1 MENLPQTAR
10 FHRSA
15 SQTNHRYI
23 FIIIKHCCL
32 VIKPARFMLSHRSDR
47 FSKPITLG
55 WRTLC
60 MQESL
65 ISLLIA
71 LVSAL
76 LIVVS
81 LVIYIG
87 F

>member
-1 MENLPQTAR
+1 
-10 FHRSA
+10 
-15 SQTNHRYI
+15 
-23 FIIIKHCCL
+23 
-32 VIKPARFMLSHRSDR
+32 MLSNKSDR
-47 FSKPITLG
+47 FNHLITLG
-55 WRTLC
+55 RRTLC

-81 LVIYIG
+81 FVVYIG
-87 F
+87 I

>member
-1 MENLPQTAR
+1 
-10 FHRSA
+10 
-15 SQTNHRYI
+15 
-23 FIIIKHCCL
+23 
-32 VIKPARFMLSHRSDR
+32 
-47 FSKPITLG
+47 
-55 WRTLC
+55 

-81 LVIYIG
+81 FEIYIG
-87 F
+87 V

>member
-1 MENLPQTAR
+1 
-10 FHRSA
+10 
-15 SQTNHRYI
+15 
-23 FIIIKHCCL
+23 
-32 VIKPARFMLSHRSDR
+32 MLSNKSDR
-47 FSKPITLG
+47 FSEPITLG

-81 LVIYIG
+81 FVMYIG

>member
-1 MENLPQTAR
+1 
-10 FHRSA
+10 
-15 SQTNHRYI
+15 
-23 FIIIKHCCL
+23 
-32 VIKPARFMLSHRSDR
+32 MLSNMSDR
-47 FSKPITLG
+47 FNKPTTSSR
-55 WRTLC
+55 RTSF

-65 ISLLIA
+65 IQLLIA

-81 LVIYIG
+81 FVIYIG

>member
-1 MENLPQTAR
+1 M
-10 FHRSA
+10 
-15 SQTNHRYI
+15 
-23 FIIIKHCCL
+23 FIIIRYYWQA
-32 VIKPARFMLSHRSDR
+32 IKPARFVLSKLSDC
-47 FSKPITLG
+47 FNKPMTSIR
-55 WRTLC
+55 RTLS

-81 LVIYIG
+81 FVIYIG
-87 F
+87 L

>member
-1 MENLPQTAR
+1 M
-10 FHRSA
+10 
-15 SQTNHRYI
+15 
-23 FIIIKHCCL
+23 
-32 VIKPARFMLSHRSDR
+32 IKPARFMLSHRSDR
-47 FSKPITLG
+47 FNKPITLG

-60 MQESL
+60 MQENL

-81 LVIYIG
+81 FVIYIG

>member
-1 MENLPQTAR
+1 M
-10 FHRSA
+10 
-15 SQTNHRYI
+15 NHRYI
-23 FIIIKHCCL
+23 FIIIKHCYL
-32 VIKPARFMLSHRSDR
+32 VIKPARFMLSNRSDR
-47 FSKPITLG
+47 FSKPIPLG

-81 LVIYIG
+81 FVIYIG

>member
-1 MENLPQTAR
+1 
-10 FHRSA
+10 
-15 SQTNHRYI
+15 
-23 FIIIKHCCL
+23 
-32 VIKPARFMLSHRSDR
+32 MLSNRSDR
-47 FSKPITLG
+47 FRKLITLG
-55 WRTLC
+55 WRTPC

-81 LVIYIG
+81 FVIYVG

>member
-1 MENLPQTAR
+1 
-10 FHRSA
+10 
-15 SQTNHRYI
+15 
-23 FIIIKHCCL
+23 
-32 VIKPARFMLSHRSDR
+32 MLSNRSDR
-47 FSKPITLG
+47 FSKLITLG
-55 WRTLC
+55 WRTLF

-81 LVIYIG
+81 FVIYIG

>member
-1 MENLPQTAR
+1 
-10 FHRSA
+10 
-15 SQTNHRYI
+15 
-23 FIIIKHCCL
+23 
-32 VIKPARFMLSHRSDR
+32 MLSNRSDR
-47 FSKPITLG
+47 LSKPIPLS

-60 MQESL
+60 MHESL

-81 LVIYIG
+81 FVIYIG